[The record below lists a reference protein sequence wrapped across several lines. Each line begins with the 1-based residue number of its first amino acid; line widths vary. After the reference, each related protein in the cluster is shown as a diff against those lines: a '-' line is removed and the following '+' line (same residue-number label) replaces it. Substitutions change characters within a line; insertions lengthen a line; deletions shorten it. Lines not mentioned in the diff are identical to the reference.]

1 MFLFMYGIF
10 MISLNVVRRAVAHL
24 LRPGDASEKEN
35 QGNFQKQ
42 EHHGGLFSGLSGG
55 SAAALLA
62 RLGGG
67 GDGSSSLLGEGG
79 KPVRL
84 PANLMADS
92 KAKFGLNQFDVV
104 VSNLIS
110 VNRSLPDVR
119 HPS

>member
-1 MFLFMYGIF
+1 MIF
-10 MISLNVVRRAVAHL
+10 SLA
-24 LRPGDASEKEN
+24 GDVTKKGNKE
-35 QGNFQKQ
+35 GLQKQ
-42 EHHGGLFSGLSGG
+42 QQQSGLFGGLSGG
-55 SAAALLA
+55 AAAALLA

-67 GDGSSSLLGEGG
+67 GGGSPSLLGEGG